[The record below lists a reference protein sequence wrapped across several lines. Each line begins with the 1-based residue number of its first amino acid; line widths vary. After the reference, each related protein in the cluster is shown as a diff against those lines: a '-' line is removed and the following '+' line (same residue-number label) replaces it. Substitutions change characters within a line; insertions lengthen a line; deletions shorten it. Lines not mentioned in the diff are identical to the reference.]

1 MAGEHFLLFFFSFF
15 FTPLWPGLIVD
26 CFHLQI
32 SSGAR
37 IVTTLHSVL
46 KNHKAKI
53 GVAAVCN
60 GGGGASALVIERV
73 ESAAKASL

>member
-1 MAGEHFLLFFFSFF
+1 
-15 FTPLWPGLIVD
+15 V
-26 CFHLQI
+26 
-32 SSGAR
+32 
-37 IVTTLHSVL
+37 VTLSSVL

-73 ESAAKASL
+73 ESATKASL

>member
-1 MAGEHFLLFFFSFF
+1 MA
-15 FTPLWPGLIVD
+15 
-26 CFHLQI
+26 
-32 SSGAR
+32 
-37 IVTTLHSVL
+37 TLSSVL

-73 ESAAKASL
+73 ESATKASL